1 MAHTDDSL
9 MTFGKYQG
17 QKLANVP
24 ASYLMWLFDNGR
36 AYPDLKKYILENKD
50 ALQKEIDENK
60 SDLGN
65 KDFMQNAEKSW
76 QRSDY
81 NKQ

>member
-17 QKLANVP
+17 QKLANIP
-24 ASYLMWLFDNGR
+24 ASYLLWLYDNNR
-36 AYPDLKKYILENKD
+36 AYPKLKAYIIENMD
-50 ALQKEIDENK
+50 ALRKEIEEPK
-60 SDLGN
+60 
-65 KDFMQNAEKSW
+65 KFETDFMQRAEKSW